1 MAEGCIYIYTGD
13 GRGKSPAAIGRAVQA
28 AVEGKRV
35 VIIQFLK
42 GKGLGDSD
50 FLRRMEPEIK
60 LFRFEKSDGNFVEL
74 PEEKKQEEIQNIR
87 NGIGFAKKVLTT
99 GECDLLIL
107 DEVLGLV
114 EKDIITELDGEEIR
128 TYADLNRLLTYYKAG
143 SQITFTV
150 QSLEHGEYAERE
162 VAVTLTGQ

>member
-1 MAEGCIYIYTGD
+1 MPQGVYGYKIPED
-13 GRGKSPAAIGRAVQA
+13 SAAAGS
-28 AVEGKRV
+28 
-35 VIIQFLK
+35 
-42 GKGLGDSD
+42 GL
-50 FLRRMEPEIK
+50 R
-60 LFRFEKSDGNFVEL
+60 
-74 PEEKKQEEIQNIR
+74 
-87 NGIGFAKKVLTT
+87 
-99 GECDLLIL
+99 
-107 DEVLGLV
+107 